1 MYSVDRILGEST
13 SKAFNDLMELCSK
26 VLAGEPDSGKI
37 QDLFMNYKNVHGA
50 SRALSNNFEG
60 LIFSASDIEDE
71 DRYSDENN
79 LSYTDLYNLRH
90 RNRELHRVYLR
101 DLFYSVIETVQS
113 GEMATGDLTDLIMQS
128 DPFGEG
134 PDLREMTP
142 KSKPYIDAIARVFNA
157 TPDEVMSVAKYSPQI

>member
-1 MYSVDRILGEST
+1 MGVRNTTDKILGEST

-26 VLAGEPDSGKI
+26 VLAGELDSGKI

-60 LIFSASDIEDE
+60 LIFSASDIEDG
-71 DRYSDENN
+71 DRRR
-79 LSYTDLYNLRH
+79 LY
-90 RNRELHRVYLR
+90 NRELHRVYLR

-113 GEMATGDLTDLIMQS
+113 GEIAMGDLTDLIMQS

-134 PDLREMTP
+134 PDLREATP

-157 TPDEVMSVAKYSPQI
+157 TPDEVMFVAKYSPQI

>member
-71 DRYSDENN
+71 DRY
-79 LSYTDLYNLRH
+79 
-90 RNRELHRVYLR
+90 RVYLR

-113 GEMATGDLTDLIMQS
+113 GEIAMGDLTDLIMQS